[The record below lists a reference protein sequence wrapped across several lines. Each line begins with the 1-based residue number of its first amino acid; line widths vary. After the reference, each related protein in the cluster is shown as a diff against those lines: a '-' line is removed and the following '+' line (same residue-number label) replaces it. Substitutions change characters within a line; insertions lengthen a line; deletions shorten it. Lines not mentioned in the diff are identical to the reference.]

1 MNDFLKSITS
11 KLNELTSKGTKA
23 TAGNAP
29 IVYCTKCGKA
39 NQKTSNFCAYCGAK
53 LFLPEESKPVNT
65 TPAKPKIAPKIP
77 ITPEELDYQTAL
89 HRYLT
94 TRHISAPS
102 KYDYRNYFETEFK
115 CILNG
120 IPSHSITFSDEK
132 RSRNKQIMLSP
143 NYLTLR
149 SNTNIGKLKDFI
161 SIDVETTGLSTGG
174 GDIIEVSAIK
184 WRDFEPVSIFS
195 TYCKPRKPI
204 PSEATEVNHITDAMV
219 ETAPAFKEI
228 AGDLENFIEGLPLVA
243 HNAPFDLKFLYVCGM
258 SSIETCDAYDT
269 LSLSRNIVRDYDG
282 DKLENYKL
290 ETVCNEVCIFF
301 DNAHDSA
308 ADCLAAGLLF
318 LELIKIK
325 KSTDNV
331 SILLY

>member
-1 MNDFLKSITS
+1 MNDFLKAITN
-11 KLNELTSKGTKA
+11 KIDEITSKGTKV
-23 TAGNAP
+23 TASDAP
-29 IVYCTKCGKA
+29 IIYCTQCGKI

-53 LFLPEESKPVNT
+53 LFFPKGSNSTYVTSSKSDIP
-65 TPAKPKIAPKIP
+65 PKIF
-77 ITPEELDYQTAL
+77 ITAEELDYQTTL

-94 TRHISAPS
+94 TSHMSSPS
-102 KYDYRNYFETEFK
+102 KYSYRNYFEAEFA

-120 IPSHSITFSDEK
+120 IPSHSIHVSDEK
-132 RSRNKQIMLSP
+132 RNRNKQIMLSP

-149 SNTNIGKLKDFI
+149 SNTSINKLKDFI

-204 PSEATEVNHITDAMV
+204 PSEATEINHITDAMV
-219 ETAPAFKEI
+219 ETAPTFKEI
-228 AGDLENFIEGLPLVA
+228 AGDLENFMEGLPLVA

-258 SSIETCDAYDT
+258 ESIESCDAYDT
-269 LSLSRNIVRDYDG
+269 LSLSRNIVRDSDG

-290 ETVCNEVCIFF
+290 ETVCDEVCIHF

-325 KSTDNV
+325 KSTDNLF
-331 SILLY
+331 SLLY